1 MSLVMVFA
9 TQEFVVLS
17 GDLRMTSVKDDSV
30 YYDVYPKAFQINQNV
45 LAGFTGDVKVTNDL
59 RGELKDIEKTDQLE
73 AVTEHV
79 AKLLSEKWPDAYQTV
94 HLAGI
99 SNDGNCKIAKIEH
112 RNEFKPEYVT
122 IGSKEIK
129 WEVALAYIDPIPLI
143 DKHYYELLESDDEI
157 NAESIAKLAKKVNEE
172 VSESDV
178 RVSKDCVIVALD
190 NSRNRL

>member
-9 TQEFVVLS
+9 TQDFVVVS
-17 GDLRMTSVKDDSV
+17 GDLRMTHVEDDSI

-45 LAGFTGDVKVTNDL
+45 LAGFTGDVKVTNEL
-59 RGELKDIEKTDQLE
+59 REELKDIEKTNRLE

-99 SNDGNCKIAKIEH
+99 SNDGNCKIAILTH
-112 RNEFKPEYVT
+112 RNKFKPEYVT
-122 IGSKEIK
+122 VGPNEIK
-129 WEVALAYIDPIPLI
+129 WQVALAYVDPRPLI
-143 DKHYYELLESDDEI
+143 DKNYYELLESDHEV
-157 NAESIAKLAKKVNEE
+157 NAESITKLAKIINEE

-178 RVSKDCVIVALD
+178 RVSRDCVVVSLE
-190 NSRNRL
+190 